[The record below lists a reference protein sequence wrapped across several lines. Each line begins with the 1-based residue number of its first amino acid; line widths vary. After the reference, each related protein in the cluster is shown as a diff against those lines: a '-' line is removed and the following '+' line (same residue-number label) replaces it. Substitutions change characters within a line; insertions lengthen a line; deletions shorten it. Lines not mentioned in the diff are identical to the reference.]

1 MSKALAKLI
10 DDKAELLQFQKMD
23 EFLELVNLDPPEAW
37 LENHPLAKGVKYL
50 PIERVEWLLTKMFQE
65 WKTEVLRIDTMFNS
79 ITVVVRLH
87 YKHPLT
93 GWTYS
98 DGVAAV
104 PAKTAKGAK
113 ASDMNEILSEAV
125 MTGLPAA
132 KSFAIKDAADHIGKI
147 FGRDINRKNN
157 LSFNASYKLDEDEKT
172 LEALQDADTEEQIQ
186 NILTNLPSEK
196 LQAYTPVAKRRL
208 EELRNG
214 NSNRD

>member
-10 DDKAELLQFQKMD
+10 DDKTELLQFAKMD
-23 EFLELVNLDPPEAW
+23 EFLELVNLDPPESW
-37 LENHPLAKGVKYL
+37 LETHPLAKNVKYL

-65 WKTEVLRIDTMFNS
+65 WHPEVLGHDTMYNS
-79 ITVVVRLH
+79 ITCTVRLH

-93 GWTYS
+93 GWTFS

-113 ASDMNEILSEAV
+113 ASDMAEILSEAV

-157 LSFNASYKLDEDEKT
+157 LDFIASYKSDESESTLDAFKNAET
-172 LEALQDADTEEQIQ
+172 PEQID
-186 NILTNLPSEK
+186 NILSNLPADQQK
-196 LQAYTPVAKRRL
+196 AYASVAKNRL
-208 EELRNG
+208 QELRNA
-214 NSNRD
+214 NSN

>member
-10 DDKAELLQFQKMD
+10 DNKDELLQFQKMD
-23 EFLELVNLDPPEAW
+23 EFLEIVNLDPPEAW
-37 LENHPLAKGVKYL
+37 LQEHPLARGVKYL
-50 PIERVEWLLTKMFQE
+50 PIERVEWLMTKIFQE
-65 WKTEVLRIDTMFNS
+65 WRPEVLHIDTMFNS
-79 ITVVVRLH
+79 ITCTVRLH

-104 PAKTAKGAK
+104 PAKTSKGAK

-132 KSFAIKDAADHIGKI
+132 KSFAIKDAADNIGKI

-157 LSFNASYKLDEDEKT
+157 LAFVASYKQDEDEKT
-172 LEALQDADTEEQIQ
+172 LEAFRGAKTPTEI
-186 NILTNLPSEK
+186 NAILDKLPSDK
-196 LQAYTPVAKRRL
+196 LLAYTSVAKNRL
-208 EELRNG
+208 EELRHA
-214 NSNRD
+214 NSN